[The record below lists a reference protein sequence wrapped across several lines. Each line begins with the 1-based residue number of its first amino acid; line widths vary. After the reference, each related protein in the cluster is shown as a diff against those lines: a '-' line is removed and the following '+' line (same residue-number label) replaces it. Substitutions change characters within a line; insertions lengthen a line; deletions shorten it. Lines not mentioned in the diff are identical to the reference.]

1 MDRMTST
8 EMLVIHE
15 EFVDKYFRGESNRN
29 VVGVTRIRRTPF
41 SWAILVTAEDP
52 SDVSWPWEFKGMK
65 VLVEQGVPGTLL

>member
-1 MDRMTST
+1 MDKMTSA

-15 EFVDKYFRGESNRN
+15 EFVDRYFRGNRN
-29 VVGVTRIRRTPF
+29 VVGVGRIRRTPF

-52 SDVSWPWEFKGMK
+52 SNVSWPWEFKGMK